1 MADNSLNEDELITR
15 RAIRALKGAAPFAL
29 AATVLVFIAAYFL
42 IGESDP
48 AYQSEG
54 AVELTDERAAGINT
68 SRTRSDALQEID
80 GRTQRLSGLEF
91 FELVTTTLGEPA
103 ASQLSSIDATA
114 REETPVITITGTAS
128 TPEAARAGVDTAIAL
143 FVAERDNE
151 LRSSLEAELVSLRSQ
166 REEQEQTI
174 DDLADELAV
183 LRAAEAPQDQI
194 SILENRTK
202 SALDRLS
209 EYDTAIQEREF
220 LADSSNGQVRIVN
233 PAGPAVS
240 VAANRIAR
248 PLQLAVLVMV
258 LSLIGAVLFNRLRG
272 KLNLLDEV
280 RAVAGPDV
288 PILAT
293 VPKFRKK
300 YRSRENALVVGKRNA
315 RREAEAFRYLRTSI
329 EVATNQR
336 APLVVAFT
344 SSNANEGKSVTAGNY
359 ALATARADRS
369 VCVLDGDLLNSSVAD
384 LFGAQG
390 DNAFLALM
398 NGDID
403 PTTQPWHAVATSG
416 KNVDLMVSKRG
427 TLATSRQELPSGKV
441 SQSMTRLAGIYDT
454 IVVDC
459 PPVLAVSD
467 SMVLAR
473 AADVAVLVVRM
484 GKTSRRDLDKAL
496 TQLEQNKVDL
506 AGIVITHSVDA
517 SESYY
522 GYGYGYAYGNG
533 NDES

>member
-29 AATVLVFIAAYFL
+29 VATVLVFIAAYFL

-48 AYQSEG
+48 EYQSEG

-151 LRSSLEAELVSLRSQ
+151 LRTSLEAELTSLRSQ

-174 DDLADELAV
+174 DDLAAELAV
-183 LRAAEAPQDQI
+183 LRAAADTPQDQI
-194 SILENRTK
+194 SILETRTK
-202 SALDRLS
+202 SALDRLA

-220 LADSSNGQVRIVN
+220 LADSANGQVRIVN
-233 PAGPAVS
+233 PAGPATS

-248 PLQLAVLVMV
+248 PLQLAVLVLV

-300 YRSRENALVVGKRNA
+300 YRSGASALVVGKRNA

-329 EVATNQR
+329 EVATNQQT
-336 APLVVAFT
+336 PVVVAFT
-344 SSNANEGKSVTAGNY
+344 SANANEGKSVTAGNY

-384 LFGAQG
+384 LFGAEG

-398 NGDID
+398 NGDVD
-403 PTTQPWHAVATSG
+403 PSTQPWHEVATSG
-416 KNVDLMVSKRG
+416 QNVDLMVSKRG
-427 TLATSRQELPSGKV
+427 TLATSRQELPSDKV

-484 GKTSRRDLDKAL
+484 GKTTRRDLDKAL
-496 TQLEQNKVDL
+496 TQLEQNRVEV

-522 GYGYGYAYGNG
+522 GYGYSYGNE
-533 NDES
+533 ES